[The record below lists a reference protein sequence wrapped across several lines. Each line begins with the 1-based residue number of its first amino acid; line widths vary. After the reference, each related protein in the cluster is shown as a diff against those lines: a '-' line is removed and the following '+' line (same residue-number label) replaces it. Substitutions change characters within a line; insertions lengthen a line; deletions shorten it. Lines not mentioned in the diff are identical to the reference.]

1 MLNTDFLKGYI
12 GGIISATDSPVRALD
27 LCNNVL
33 ELAVHFDCNTDDIK
47 AAKTYCENLISLLY
61 GD

>member
-1 MLNTDFLKGYI
+1 MLDANFLKGYI
-12 GGIISATDSPVRALD
+12 GGIISATDSPVKAYE

-33 ELAVHFDCNTDDIK
+33 ELAVHFDCKVEDVK
-47 AAKTYCENLISLLY
+47 SARSYCEHLISLLY